1 MLMAEITYRDAVVR
15 ALDEEMARDPDV
27 IFFGEDVGKAGGV
40 FKVTPGLYEKYG
52 PDRVR
57 DTPISENAIVG
68 AGVGAAITGMRPVIE
83 LMFADFAAVTL
94 DQIINQAAKMRYM
107 SGGQLKVPL
116 TIRAAQGAGA
126 GFGSQHSQC
135 CETWFMHAPGLKV
148 AVPSNPADV
157 LGLLKTAIR
166 DDNPVVFLEHK
177 FQYTDKGVVPD
188 HADHL
193 VPFGQATIVREGSDV
208 TIVAVQNMVKVAKA
222 AADELAGQGISCEII
237 DPRTL
242 VPLDLET
249 IINSVQKTGR
259 LITVEEAV
267 RAGGWGGEVA
277 TQVTENAIWSLE
289 GPVVRVTM
297 EAGIIPFNGALEA
310 HLIPSKARVIQ
321 AVQRVMEP

>member
-1 MLMAEITYRDAVVR
+1 MAVITYREAVCR
-15 ALDEEMARDPDV
+15 ALDEEMARDENV

-52 PDRVR
+52 SMRVR
-57 DTPISENAIVG
+57 DTPISEVAIIG
-68 AGVGAAITGMRPVIE
+68 AGIGAAVTGMRPVVE

-94 DQIINQAAKMRYM
+94 DMIINQAAKFRYM

-126 GFGSQHSQC
+126 GFASQHSQC
-135 CETWFMHAPGLKV
+135 CEAWFMHAPGLKV
-148 AVPSNPADV
+148 AVPSNPADA

-177 FQYTDKGVVPD
+177 VQYAEKGEVPD
-188 HADHL
+188 GEHL
-193 VPFGQATIVREGSDV
+193 VPFGVAKVVREGSDV
-208 TIVAVQNMVKVAKA
+208 TIVATQRMVGVAQKA
-222 AADELAGQGISCEII
+222 AEELEKEGISCEVI

-249 IINSVQKTGR
+249 IINSVKKTGR

-267 RAGGWGGEVA
+267 HAGGWGAEVA
-277 TQVTENAIWSLE
+277 TQVTDSAIWYLE
-289 GPVVRVTM
+289 GPVIRVTM
-297 EAGIIPFNGALEA
+297 GAAIIPFSQPLEEYVV
-310 HLIPSKARVIQ
+310 PDKNRVIA
-321 AVQRVMEP
+321 AVRRAMEP

>member
-1 MLMAEITYRDAVVR
+1 MAEITYREAVVR
-15 ALDEEMARDPDV
+15 ALDEEMARDENV

-40 FKVTPGLYEKYG
+40 FKVTPGLWEKYG
-52 PDRVR
+52 NDRVR
-57 DTPISENAIVG
+57 DTPISENAIIG
-68 AGVGAAITGMRPVIE
+68 AGIGAAITGMRPVVE

-107 SGGQLKVPL
+107 SGGQIKVPL

-148 AVPSNPADV
+148 VVPSNPADV
-157 LGLLKTAIR
+157 LGLLKASIR

-177 FQYTDKGVVPD
+177 SQYTDKGEVPD
-188 HADHL
+188 HADHI
-193 VPFGQATIVREGSDV
+193 VPLGVANIVREGTDV
-208 TIVAVQNMVKVAKA
+208 TLVAVQNMVKVAKA
-222 AADELAGQGISCEII
+222 AAEELAKEGISCEII

-242 VPLDLET
+242 VPLDVET
-249 IINSVQKTGR
+249 IVNSVKKTGR
-259 LITVEEAV
+259 LITVEEAI
-267 RAGGWGGEVA
+267 RAGGWGAEVA

-297 EAGIIPFNGALEA
+297 DAGIVPFSAPLEA
-310 HLIPSKARVIQ
+310 LLLPNKERVIA
-321 AVQRVMEP
+321 AVRQVMQP